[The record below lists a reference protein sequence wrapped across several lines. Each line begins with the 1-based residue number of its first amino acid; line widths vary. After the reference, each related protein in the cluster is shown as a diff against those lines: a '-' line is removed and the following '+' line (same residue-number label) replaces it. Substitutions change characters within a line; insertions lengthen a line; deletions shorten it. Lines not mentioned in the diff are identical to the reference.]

1 MFCELADTLHLS
13 DLSSDAIISSYCH
26 GKTFTESI
34 CHGGGMYFCTLRKN
48 FVAALPKVL
57 PKRPFALRF
66 FAAFYRNALA
76 LTAANVSA

>member
-1 MFCELADTLHLS
+1 M
-13 DLSSDAIISSYCH
+13 
-26 GKTFTESI
+26 GKR
-34 CHGGGMYFCTLRKN
+34 LRKAFAVTADCIFARSEKK
-48 FVAALPKVL
+48 FVAALPKLL